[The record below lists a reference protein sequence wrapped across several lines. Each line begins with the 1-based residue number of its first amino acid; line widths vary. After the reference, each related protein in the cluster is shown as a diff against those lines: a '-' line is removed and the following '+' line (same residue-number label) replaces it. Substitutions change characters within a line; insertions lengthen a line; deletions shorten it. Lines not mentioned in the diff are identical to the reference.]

1 MKNTV
6 EINITYNNNT
16 NEDDKYMHSF
26 INSLEN
32 MFRENGSLLEA
43 KRIAESNRPIE
54 ELRIIFNDEVVTPT
68 DIRLR
73 FFKSANKIEWKE
85 D

>member
-1 MKNTV
+1 MRNTV

-43 KRIAESNRPIE
+43 KRIAESNNPIE

-73 FFKSANKIEWKE
+73 FFKSANKI
-85 D
+85 